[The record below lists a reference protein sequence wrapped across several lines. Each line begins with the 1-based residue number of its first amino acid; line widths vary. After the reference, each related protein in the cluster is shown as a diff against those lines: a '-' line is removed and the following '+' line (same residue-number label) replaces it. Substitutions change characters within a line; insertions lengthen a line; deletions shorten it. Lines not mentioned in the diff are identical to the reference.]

1 MNGQATLLTTEQAAK
16 RFGLSARTLERFRAS
31 GEGPE
36 FVKMGRAVRYTV
48 AKLNE
53 WLEAR
58 SRRSTSD
65 DGSRQRCMRID
76 CPR

>member
-53 WLEAR
+53 WL
-58 SRRSTSD
+58 
-65 DGSRQRCMRID
+65 
-76 CPR
+76 

>member
-16 RFGLSARTLERFRAS
+16 RLGLSARTLERFRAS

-53 WLEAR
+53 WL
-58 SRRSTSD
+58 
-65 DGSRQRCMRID
+65 
-76 CPR
+76 